1 MNKHKD
7 FPFLPT
13 LAFHSISAYTLS
25 KSRRLLSLAMFIVID
40 IDVNRMATGLL
51 GKLWKNVGEEV

>member
-7 FPFLPT
+7 FPFLPN
-13 LAFHSISAYTLS
+13 LAFLSSSVCTLS

-40 IDVNRMATGLL
+40 IDVNRMTTGLL
-51 GKLWKNVGEEV
+51 AKLGKHVGEEM